1 MSGDE
6 DLLARAKRGDRAAF
20 GALVRVHQRRVHA
33 TALHIMGSHAEA
45 DDVTQDV
52 FIRAFRALASFDGR
66 SDLFTWLYRI
76 TVNTSLNHLRKH
88 RRNQGLA
95 REGERR
101 MADSGQVPGGGS
113 ARVRSPREE
122 AELGQHLSRV
132 LEALAELSETLRVT
146 LVLATVEG
154 LSYRDVSEI
163 LEVPEG
169 TVAWRINEARRQ
181 LRERLAGA
189 DEPLAEPS
197 GSAPAKKTLEEP
209 GS

>member
-1 MSGDE
+1 
-6 DLLARAKRGDRAAF
+6 
-20 GALVRVHQRRVHA
+20 
-33 TALHIMGSHAEA
+33 MGSHAEA
-45 DDVTQDV
+45 DDVSQDV
-52 FIRAFRALASFDGR
+52 FVRAFRALPSFDGR

-88 RRNQGLA
+88 RRNEGLA

-122 AELGQHLSRV
+122 AELGQRLARV
-132 LEALAELSETLRVT
+132 LDALAALSETLRVT
-146 LVLATVEG
+146 LVLAAVEG
-154 LSYRDVSEI
+154 LSYRNISEI
-163 LEVPEG
+163 LQIPEG

-181 LRERLAGA
+181 LRERLEVA
-189 DEPLAEPS
+189 DEPP
-197 GSAPAKKTLEEP
+197 PAQVGARPGKKTLEEP